1 MCESG
6 HVFEK
11 IHKKGAL
18 YLVKA
23 LDKKRW
29 YEVEKNGG
37 NSRCLR
43 SQDMRHLEQSG
54 GKAFKSQKKNV
65 GKIKIGGVF
74 AISGQQV
81 GEVLWRAQVSINLNF
96 TVTRV
101 PYCRRYNHQNHPINN
116 SCRMWNVGRHH
127 LSTQDYNT
135 SQTSSSGI
143 LWVLSRRLS

>member
-65 GKIKIGGVF
+65 GKIKIGGGF
-74 AISGQQV
+74 AISGQQGGGGAV
-81 GEVLWRAQVSINLNF
+81 AGSSFHKPELYGHSGPILPPLQPPEPPDQQFL
-96 TVTRV
+96 
-101 PYCRRYNHQNHPINN
+101 QNVE
-116 SCRMWNVGRHH
+116 CRM
-127 LSTQDYNT
+127 
-135 SQTSSSGI
+135 
-143 LWVLSRRLS
+143 